1 MWQICAFKLWAKTM
15 GKLSKRHLLRKSW
28 RSYGWKPWKLTAGE
42 IVGVD
47 GEARHRRRRKN
58 HSRGVQIAL
67 QRGRKMRKT
76 SGRGQQNSP
85 HQKISVIVAF
95 LKVLNIVFYCRIN
108 YIIVEVDTDFLLWNY
123 RKRFQ
128 DITQWIFV
136 RHLYDIFTTFNY
148 VFTAFKVT
156 WTMFWNKFAPIW
168 YCNKMNLF

>member
-15 GKLSKRHLLRKSW
+15 GKLCKRHLLRK
-28 RSYGWKPWKLTAGE
+28 SYGWKPWKLTAGE

-85 HQKISVIVAF
+85 PSENLSHSCVFESPYYCVLLPNKIYGV
-95 LKVLNIVFYCRIN
+95 
-108 YIIVEVDTDFLLWNY
+108 
-123 RKRFQ
+123 
-128 DITQWIFV
+128 
-136 RHLYDIFTTFNY
+136 
-148 VFTAFKVT
+148 
-156 WTMFWNKFAPIW
+156 
-168 YCNKMNLF
+168 NLFLMMWPEVLSFSMSLIQVEPHFMLSTYFWWSIAKWIEIAIKLW

>member
-15 GKLSKRHLLRKSW
+15 GKLCKRHLLRK
-28 RSYGWKPWKLTAGE
+28 SYGWKPWKLTAGE

-76 SGRGQQNSP
+76 SGRGQKTVH

-95 LKVLNIVFYCRIN
+95 LKVLTIVFYCRIN
-108 YIIVEVDTDFLLWNY
+108 YIIVEEDTDFLSWNY
-123 RKRFQ
+123 KKKISGYNSMNFCQ
-128 DITQWIFV
+128 TSLW
-136 RHLYDIFTTFNY
+136 HLYNFQLRLYSIHGY
-148 VFTAFKVT
+148 VKRVL
-156 WTMFWNKFAPIW
+156 K
-168 YCNKMNLF
+168 